1 MAQGNPDATASAK
14 GAFRG
19 PYPEQGREEAARLG
33 SRDPDLLDRRHRRAD
48 RTLRVRKGD
57 LALVASARPRLSA
70 PRYARSPPSR
80 AGTHASPTQLHVAAI
95 PGLR

>member
-33 SRDPDLLDRRHRRAD
+33 SRDPDLLDRHHRRAD

-57 LALVASARPRLSA
+57 LALVVCA
-70 PRYARSPPSR
+70 PRSSALCCARFAPSL
-80 AGTHASPTQLHVAAI
+80 AGTRASPAQPHMAAD